1 MGASVDISFV
11 WRYFVKLLPAV
22 GTTLEIVFFSLLIGS
37 AVGLLIALP
46 RLYRIPLLQRLSRI
60 YVSFF
65 RGTPLLIQL
74 FLIYYGMP
82 ELLKLLQIDVSRTPT
97 LVFVIAAYALHSG
110 AFISEAIRAAVGAVD
125 RGQVEAGY
133 AIGMT
138 GYQAFR
144 RIVLPQAI
152 AVAMP
157 VLGNLVIAN
166 LKDTSL
172 AFSLGIMELTGKAQ
186 TLPTMSQH
194 FFESY
199 LALALLYFLL
209 SFVLQ
214 HLLLRLERRLLRH
227 ETAVG
232 AGAPAARHKSKSA
245 ARQEAAGRMNLT
257 EEGALR

>member
-1 MGASVDISFV
+1 MGASVDVSYVFE
-11 WRYFVKLLPAV
+11 YFVRLLPSV
-22 GTTLEIVFFSLLIGS
+22 GITLKIVVFSFLIGS
-37 AVGLLIALP
+37 AVGMLVALP
-46 RLYRIPLLQRLSRI
+46 RLYRIPVLQRLSQV

-74 FLIYYGMP
+74 FLIYYGLP
-82 ELLKLLQIDVSRTPT
+82 ELLKLVHVDVSRTPV
-97 LVFVIAAYALHSG
+97 LVFVITAYALHSG

-138 GYQAFR
+138 GFQAFR
-144 RIVLPQAI
+144 RVVLPQAI

-157 VLGNLVIAN
+157 VLGNLAIAN

-186 TLPTMSQH
+186 TLPTMTQR

-199 LALALLYFLL
+199 LALALLYFIL
-209 SFVLQ
+209 SFVLEK
-214 HLLLRLERRLLRH
+214 LLYRLERRLLRH
-227 ETAVG
+227 EATDG
-232 AGAPAARHKSKSA
+232 TSKSR
-245 ARQEAAGRMNLT
+245 ARNRRRVKGNDANGRLNLT

>member
-1 MGASVDISFV
+1 MGTSVDVSYVFE
-11 WRYFVKLLPAV
+11 YFVRLLPSV
-22 GTTLEIVFFSLLIGS
+22 GITLKIVVLSLLIGS
-37 AVGLLIALP
+37 AVGMLVALP
-46 RLYRIPLLQRLSRI
+46 RLYRIPVLQRLSQV

-74 FLIYYGMP
+74 FLIYYGLP
-82 ELLKLLQIDVSRTPT
+82 ELLKLVQVDVSRTPV
-97 LVFVIAAYALHSG
+97 LVFVVTAYALHSG

-138 GYQAFR
+138 GFQAFR
-144 RIVLPQAI
+144 RVVLPQAI

-157 VLGNLVIAN
+157 VLGNLIIAN

-186 TLPTMSQH
+186 TLPTMSQR

-199 LALALLYFLL
+199 LALALLYFIL
-209 SFVLQ
+209 SFILEK
-214 HLLLRLERRLLRH
+214 LLFRLERRLLRH
-227 ETAVG
+227 ETADGSSRSRVRDRRVKG
-232 AGAPAARHKSKSA
+232 KDAG
-245 ARQEAAGRMNLT
+245 GRLNLT

>member
-1 MGASVDISFV
+1 MGASIDISYVFD
-11 WRYFVKLLPAV
+11 YFVKLLPAV
-22 GTTLEIVFFSLLIGS
+22 GITLEIVVLSLLIGS
-37 AVGLLIALP
+37 AVGMVVALP
-46 RLYRIPLLQRLSRI
+46 RLYRIPVLQRLSQV

-74 FLIYYGMP
+74 FLIYYGLP
-82 ELLKLLQIDVSRTPT
+82 ELLKLVHADVSRTPV
-97 LVFVIAAYALHSG
+97 LVFVITAYALHSG

-157 VLGNLVIAN
+157 VFGNLVIAN

-186 TLPTMSQH
+186 TLPTLSQR

-214 HLLLRLERRLLRH
+214 KLLNRLERRLLRH
-227 ETAVG
+227 ETADGV
-232 AGAPAARHKSKSA
+232 ATRRAK
-245 ARQEAAGRMNLT
+245 GRRVKDKDTSGRLNLT
-257 EEGALR
+257 KEGALP

>member
-1 MGASVDISFV
+1 MGASVDVSYVFE
-11 WRYFVKLLPAV
+11 YFVRLLPSV
-22 GTTLEIVFFSLLIGS
+22 GITLEIVALSLLIGS
-37 AVGLLIALP
+37 AVGMLVALP
-46 RLYRIPLLQRLSRI
+46 RLYRIPVLQRLSQV

-74 FLIYYGMP
+74 FLIYYGLP
-82 ELLKLLQIDVSRTPT
+82 ELLKLVHADVSRTPV
-97 LVFVIAAYALHSG
+97 LVFVVAAYALHSG

-138 GYQAFR
+138 GFQAFR

-157 VLGNLVIAN
+157 VFGNLVIAN

-186 TLPTMSQH
+186 TLPTMSQR

-199 LALALLYFLL
+199 LALALLYFIL
-209 SFVLQ
+209 SFILQ
-214 HLLLRLERRLLRH
+214 KGLYRLERRLLRH
-227 ETAVG
+227 EPADG
-232 AGAPAARHKSKSA
+232 SASSPAKGRRARRREAAARL
-245 ARQEAAGRMNLT
+245 NLT

>member
-1 MGASVDISFV
+1 MGTSVDVSYVFE
-11 WRYFVKLLPAV
+11 YFVRLLPSV
-22 GTTLEIVFFSLLIGS
+22 GITLKIVVFSLLIGS
-37 AVGLLIALP
+37 AVGMLVALP
-46 RLYRIPLLQRLSRI
+46 RLYRIPVLQRLSQV

-74 FLIYYGMP
+74 FLIYYGLP
-82 ELLKLLQIDVSRTPT
+82 ELLKLVAVDVSRTPV
-97 LVFVIAAYALHSG
+97 LVFVVTAYALHSG

-138 GYQAFR
+138 GFQAFR
-144 RIVLPQAI
+144 RVVLPQAI

-157 VLGNLVIAN
+157 VLGNLIIAN

-186 TLPTMSQH
+186 TLPTMSQR

-199 LALALLYFLL
+199 LALALLYFIL
-209 SFVLQ
+209 SFVLEK
-214 HLLLRLERRLLRH
+214 LLYRLERRLLRH
-227 ETAVG
+227 EATDG
-232 AGAPAARHKSKSA
+232 AAPSRVRRRRVKDGDAS
-245 ARQEAAGRMNLT
+245 GRLNLT